1 MNYEIL
7 LKEASTDAFT
17 LKKILNEILNI
28 ENKEKIDIIIESIKG
43 ILFNECFNGYFGT
56 SAVSLDFINNY
67 YERFGDI
74 NPFLDINLGEKIA
87 KSSSNSNFYIL
98 KNVEGNIIE
107 SKWFFELI
115 KPTNANSI
123 SIAKFQ
129 YVIEKINIETGI
141 SLQEKASRYYR
152 KVRNAIS
159 SYVDRSIQNKLNT
172 TESLDEQ
179 FQDKFIAF
187 INSLMIDQTYYDYFE
202 YNFEDLD
209 EEENSKLHDL
219 EKKLEKPLLIIKL
232 YVDLVIGELF
242 EATPTVVY
250 KDMIEML
257 YFHKSLSEEDKFL
270 SESPVFDNLSIIEIY
285 LNIVYMATE
294 NSTAEIEAFVQKLK
308 NINIKERFYDDM
320 LMARRKS
327 EELITKKLYSFPETD
342 ICKDLKVCQK
352 WPRVKIFDLRDTNKK
367 YNLLVRN
374 LIAFD
379 ESKGKNHRFDCYTY
393 INQSNNLGHFSS
405 GKNGTSGNFL
415 YGYFNIE
422 PDHIVFQSRD
432 DSYTTPQDSEIMA
445 NEQSILAN
453 GEFRLDEINIANNFY
468 ENGYIPKKP
477 DYIIAYNEIDE
488 NIYNESLRLQIPI
501 LLLNPM
507 SYGDEYNVHFT
518 PYSAYYSE
526 TASIDTNYFNEQLNN
541 NRIR

>member
-159 SYVDRSIQNKLNT
+159 SYVDRSIQNKLNI

-250 KDMIEML
+250 KDMLEML
-257 YFHKSLSEEDKFL
+257 YFHKSLS
-270 SESPVFDNLSIIEIY
+270 
-285 LNIVYMATE
+285 
-294 NSTAEIEAFVQKLK
+294 
-308 NINIKERFYDDM
+308 
-320 LMARRKS
+320 
-327 EELITKKLYSFPETD
+327 
-342 ICKDLKVCQK
+342 
-352 WPRVKIFDLRDTNKK
+352 
-367 YNLLVRN
+367 
-374 LIAFD
+374 
-379 ESKGKNHRFDCYTY
+379 
-393 INQSNNLGHFSS
+393 
-405 GKNGTSGNFL
+405 
-415 YGYFNIE
+415 
-422 PDHIVFQSRD
+422 
-432 DSYTTPQDSEIMA
+432 
-445 NEQSILAN
+445 
-453 GEFRLDEINIANNFY
+453 
-468 ENGYIPKKP
+468 
-477 DYIIAYNEIDE
+477 
-488 NIYNESLRLQIPI
+488 
-501 LLLNPM
+501 
-507 SYGDEYNVHFT
+507 
-518 PYSAYYSE
+518 
-526 TASIDTNYFNEQLNN
+526 
-541 NRIR
+541 